1 MRALRWVWDN
11 RQWLFSGIG
20 LAALTAL
27 VAIWRR
33 RRARKVPSGPLVR
46 HPHSGFE
53 VMPVHFM
60 IDVTRAVPQVEV
72 ELRAI
77 NYLARP
83 LALREVKVTRFVA
96 GSLPAIDN
104 IPLAYEVTLEPRSS
118 FLIVCARALADSE
131 ARTAANAPPSSW
143 HGSVSI
149 VARGMVRGKEISF
162 GPATALKI
170 DGSVLRPPASPLHVS
185 GS

>member
-1 MRALRWVWDN
+1 MRALQWVWDN
-11 RQWLFSGIG
+11 REWLFSGIG
-20 LAALTAL
+20 IAAVTAL

-33 RRARKVPSGPLVR
+33 RRARTVSSRPPIR
-46 HPHSGFE
+46 QPHSGLE

-60 IDVTRAVPQVEV
+60 IDLTRAVPQVEV

-77 NYLARP
+77 NYFRRP
-83 LALREVKVTRFVA
+83 LALREVKITRFVA

-104 IPLAYEVTLEPRSS
+104 IPLAYEVTLEPQSS
-118 FLIVCARALADSE
+118 FLISCARALADSE
-131 ARTAANAPPSSW
+131 ARAAATAPPSSW
-143 HGSVSI
+143 RGSVQI

-162 GPATALKI
+162 GPTMALKI
-170 DGSVLRPPASPLHVS
+170 EGLVLRPPAPPLRGN